1 MIWTVAKKELRGYF
15 NSAVAV
21 LFLTAFLIVTF
32 YTFYWREK
40 FFARGLADLRPLFE
54 WMPGL
59 LIILASALS
68 MRLWADER
76 RAGTL
81 EVLLTLPVPRWKL
94 VLGKFVAGL
103 LLIALALGLTLG
115 LPIAVSQ
122 LGNLDGGPVFA
133 GYLASLLLAAAYLSI
148 GMCVSAATDNQ
159 IVAFVGT
166 ALICAA
172 AWAIGDDQGALGRFL
187 GTGVRFESVARGVL
201 DLRDLAY
208 YGAIVVIGVAINV
221 LLLHKLSWGRGAK
234 TRRRRTGVVVA
245 VALIVANAIAFCL
258 WLAPIGR
265 ARLDLTEGGSFSL
278 SPVTERLLAGLD
290 EKLTIRGYFSER
302 THPKLAPLIPQIRDL
317 LEEYRVAGGSKI
329 RVEMIDPTDSEEAKR
344 DAKER
349 FALESTPL
357 PFATADEQSVVNAY
371 FAIGI
376 EYGDQHEVI
385 GRNPMELLEV
395 RPNGAGNDIDVTLR
409 NLEYQLTRAIKK
421 AASEFSSV
429 DALFASTP
437 GKLALTAYIT
447 PKSLPENWKDGP
459 TKLTKVVEEMT
470 KQSGGKLTFTTV
482 EPTSDAQIREL
493 FGTYGLRPYLDPIA
507 NQVYYFHLI
516 LQVGERIV
524 RIVPP
529 QNLGEADLKNAITEG
544 LKRASP
550 GFTRVV
556 GLWTPPAGAPMQLME
571 TMPPQQM
578 PPPQAFEALRQELAR
593 TYEVRPVDLN
603 TPVADDVDT
612 LILAGPA
619 NLDPSAAE
627 RVDQFVMRGGSLIVL
642 AGRYRLMPGPQA
654 LAVEKVTTGL
664 ESMLQK
670 WGVTLG
676 DELVMDPN
684 SERLPVP
691 QPGNGVRFAA
701 YLPFVKMTGDQLTG
715 GLITSGLPGSVLHWA
730 ATVNADEKA
739 GDDVHR
745 VEPLL
750 RSSGDSWLTSSTTVE
765 PDFQR
770 YGELGFPGPAADLPA
785 DKRGKQVL
793 AAAITGGFTSAFA
806 KPKSDAPKDPGS
818 QASPNPLIEH
828 SPPDTRVVVFGSSA
842 FASDDIIGLGQQ
854 LRSDLTKAN
863 LQLIQNAVD
872 WSLADTDLLEIR
884 GRTAG
889 AHAITLPPEARG
901 PWRTVSIVLAFLGLI
916 AVVGISVYRR
926 RAVAPI
932 VEGKQA

>member
-81 EVLLTLPVPRWKL
+81 EVLLTLPVQRWKL

-103 LLIALALGLTLG
+103 LLIALALALTLG
-115 LPIAVSQ
+115 LPITISQ
-122 LGNLDGGPVFA
+122 MGNIDPGPVFA

-221 LLLHKLSWGRGAK
+221 LLLHRLSWGHGAA

-245 VALIVANAIAFCL
+245 VALIAANAIAFCL

-265 ARLDLTEGGSFSL
+265 ARIDLTEGGSFSL

-302 THPKLAPLIPQIRDL
+302 THPKLVPLIPQVRDL
-317 LEEYRVAGGSKI
+317 LEEYRMAGGSKI
-329 RVEMIDPTDSEEAKR
+329 SVEMIDPTSEDAKR

-349 FALESTPL
+349 FALESTPI
-357 PFATADEQSVVNAY
+357 PFATADEQSMVNTY

-421 AASEFSSV
+421 AVSEFSSV
-429 DALFASTP
+429 DTLFASTP
-437 GKLALTAYIT
+437 GKIALTAYVT

-459 TKLTKVVEEMT
+459 AKLTKVVEEMT

-482 EPTSDAQIREL
+482 EPTSDAQAREL
-493 FGTYGLRPYLDPIA
+493 FENYGVRPYLDPIA

-516 LQVGERIV
+516 LEIGDRIV
-524 RIVPP
+524 RIMPP
-529 QNLGEADLKNAITEG
+529 QNLGEAELKNAITEG
-544 LKRASP
+544 LKRGAP

-556 GLWTPPAGAPMQLME
+556 GLWTPPGGPPMQLME
-571 TMPPQQM
+571 GMPPQQQ
-578 PPPQAFEALRQELAR
+578 PPPQAFEALHQELAR
-593 TYEVRPVDLN
+593 TYDVRSVELTAAVP
-603 TPVADDVDT
+603 DDVDT
-612 LILAGPA
+612 LIVAGPA
-619 NLDPSAAE
+619 NLDAAAAE
-627 RVDQFVMRGGSLIVL
+627 HVDQFVMRGGSLIVL
-642 AGRYRLMPGPQA
+642 AGRYRLTPGPQA

-664 ESMLQK
+664 ESVLQK
-670 WGVTLG
+670 WGITVG
-676 DELVMDPN
+676 DELVMDPS
-684 SERLPVP
+684 SEKLPVP
-691 QPGNGVRFAA
+691 QLGNGVRLAA
-701 YLPFVKMTGDQLTG
+701 YLPFVKVTGDQLAQ

-730 ATVNADEKA
+730 TTVKADDKA
-739 GDDVHR
+739 GDDQHR

-765 PDFQR
+765 PDFQK
-770 YGELGFPGPAADLPA
+770 YGEHGFPGPAADLAA

-806 KPKSDAPKDPGS
+806 KPKSDTPATPAQPPSTK
-818 QASPNPLIEH
+818 PLIEH
-828 SPPDTRVVVFGSSA
+828 SPPDTRIVVFGSSA
-842 FASDDIIGLGQQ
+842 FASDDIIGLGRQ
-854 LRSDLTKAN
+854 LNSDLTKAN
-863 LQLIQNAVD
+863 LQLVQNAVD

-916 AVVGISVYRR
+916 VVVGISVYRR

-932 VEGKQA
+932 VEGK